1 MKRKD
6 RGENAYC
13 FRAQFIQAVSKKR
26 ESFIG
31 FEVKSRTCSTFSAI
45 LCSFHL
51 PSFLI
56 VFAHPF
62 DCCYYYYYYCFHFYS
77 LLIVYCGLFWCF
89 QRLYIGN
96 RTNFSI
102 LLFCISVL
110 AAVLSL
116 LLLLLLPLSCICH
129 NTLYILVFRVQFHS
143 LQFHSL
149 H

>member
-13 FRAQFIQAVSKKR
+13 FRAQFNQAVSKKR

-45 LCSFHL
+45 FSRSFHL
-51 PSFLI
+51 LSFLI

-89 QRLYIGN
+89 QRLYIVQPNKFLDITFLYKCFGC
-96 RTNFSI
+96 RVI
-102 LLFCISVL
+102 L
-110 AAVLSL
+110 AAVAGAAIILHLS
-116 LLLLLLPLSCICH
+116 
-129 NTLYILVFRVQFHS
+129 
-143 LQFHSL
+143 
-149 H
+149 